1 MVWQEF
7 QTVFIFMQ
15 QVILVGKFQ
24 SAVYQVCHDNIELK
38 YNTKRKQELEMCSK
52 DTDAQTTGCA
62 DRRTKLASITHEWN
76 HGEEQCYLNVVC
88 HFMAGV

>member
-38 YNTKRKQELEMCSK
+38 YNTKRKQELEMC
-52 DTDAQTTGCA
+52 
-62 DRRTKLASITHEWN
+62 
-76 HGEEQCYLNVVC
+76 
-88 HFMAGV
+88 